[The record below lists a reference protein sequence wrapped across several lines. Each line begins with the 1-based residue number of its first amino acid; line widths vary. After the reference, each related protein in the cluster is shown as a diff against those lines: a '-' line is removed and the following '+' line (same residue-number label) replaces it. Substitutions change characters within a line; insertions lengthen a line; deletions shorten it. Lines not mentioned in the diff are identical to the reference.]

1 MRQKPMPTGT
11 SQSSPAP
18 ASYRRIDSLAD
29 SLAAIQDVLG
39 TAVHNIRIFD
49 ISLEEYGFNTPA
61 RVEQLS
67 RFLQQ
72 GRNRRVEIILHQTD
86 FLERQA
92 PRFCSLL
99 RTYSHSIEIRKTTHA
114 AQNAMDAFVVA
125 DDHSYWHRMHTDHA
139 RAVAAINDA
148 QGARSL
154 LLRFAE
160 LTEAS
165 ESGITATTLGL

>member
-1 MRQKPMPTGT
+1 MSFFVPFAT
-11 SQSSPAP
+11 QSNDIP
-18 ASYRRIDSLAD
+18 ASYRRVYSLGE
-29 SLAAIQDVLG
+29 SLIAIEDIIG
-39 TAVHNIRIFD
+39 TAVRRIRIFD
-49 ISLEEYGFNTPA
+49 YSLKEYGFNAPA

-72 GRNRRVEIILHQTD
+72 GRNRRLEIILHKTD

-99 RTYSHSIEIRKTTHA
+99 RTYSHCIEIRKTTYA
-114 AQNAMDAFVVA
+114 AHSAMDAFVIA
-125 DDHSYWHRMHTDHA
+125 DEHSYWHRMHTDHA

-148 QGARSL
+148 QGASGL

-165 ESGITATTLGL
+165 EPGISATTLGL